1 MTEVILAS
9 VALAELQQIIAQAQ
23 QLQQTI
29 QLQTAFQPG
38 DALISVP
45 LFQWNFKYPVFCPA
59 FQPQQQ
65 QQHQHQFAQ
74 HPLFFGQSFGPV
86 YSTVAAPPP
95 PPPTGQFTCELISD
109 PSNTNVHTVIVR

>member
-45 LFQWNFKYPVFCPA
+45 LFQWNYKYPVLCP
-59 FQPQQQ
+59 FQNQHFQQ
-65 QQHQHQFAQ
+65 QQHPFAQ
-74 HPLFFGQSFGPV
+74 HPLFFGQQQSFAPV
-86 YSTVAAPPP
+86 YATTQNA
-95 PPPTGQFTCELISD
+95 PPTGQFTCELISD
-109 PSNTNVHTVIVR
+109 PSGSNVHTVIVR

>member
-45 LFQWNFKYPVFCPA
+45 WFQWNYKYPVLCPVL
-59 FQPQQQ
+59 QPQQQ
-65 QQHQHQFAQ
+65 QHPFAQ
-74 HPLFFGQSFGPV
+74 HPLFFGQQQSFAPV
-86 YSTVAAPPP
+86 YATTQTQNA
-95 PPPTGQFTCELISD
+95 PPTGQFTCELISD
-109 PSNTNVHTVIVR
+109 PSGSNVHTVIVR